1 MKNIAI
7 LTGGDSAEYDISIL
21 SANTVLQHLNPE
33 LFNGYI
39 IHLKN
44 NKFTALV
51 NEKEL
56 AINKRDFTFQLN
68 KKLISFDAVFMALHG
83 PPAENGIIQPY
94 FDNLNIPY
102 SACNSTISTLT
113 FDKYRCNN
121 KLKKLGFNCAKS
133 YIYKTGNKIDTDSI
147 IKNIGLPC
155 FVKPNGAGSSYGISK
170 VKQKLAL
177 EIAINHALEH
187 DNKVL
192 IEQAINGTEISV
204 GVFSNGQSI
213 EALPITEIVS
223 ENDFFDYE
231 AKYKGKSE
239 EITPARISKSLT
251 KDIQKETIK
260 IYKKMELTG
269 ICRIDYIIQDNK
281 PFIIEI
287 NTIPGLSEESI
298 IPKQLKSANIRLSEV
313 FDLCLNNIN

>member
-1 MKNIAI
+1 MKNVAI

-21 SANTVLQHLNPE
+21 SANTVLQHLDAE

-51 NEKEL
+51 NEKEI

-102 SACNSTISTLT
+102 SACNSTISALT

-121 KLKKLGFNCAKS
+121 KLNKLGFNCAKS
-133 YIYKTGNKIDTDSI
+133 YIYKTGDKIDADSI

-155 FVKPNGAGSSYGISK
+155 FVKPNEAGSSYGISK
-170 VKQKLAL
+170 
-177 EIAINHALEH
+177 
-187 DNKVL
+187 
-192 IEQAINGTEISV
+192 
-204 GVFSNGQSI
+204 
-213 EALPITEIVS
+213 
-223 ENDFFDYE
+223 
-231 AKYKGKSE
+231 
-239 EITPARISKSLT
+239 LT
-251 KDIQKETIK
+251 KKTPQ
-260 IYKKMELTG
+260 LTS
-269 ICRIDYIIQDNK
+269 IPLIDC
-281 PFIIEI
+281 
-287 NTIPGLSEESI
+287 SI
-298 IPKQLKSANIRLSEV
+298 STFVSCSKA
-313 FDLCLNNIN
+313 

>member
-39 IHLKN
+39 IRLKN
-44 NKFTALV
+44 NNFTAL
-51 NEKEL
+51 
-56 AINKRDFTFQLN
+56 INKKEITINKQDFTFQLN
-68 KKLISFDAVFMALHG
+68 KKFISFDAIFVALHG
-83 PPAENGIIQPY
+83 PPAENGLIQPY
-94 FDNLNIPY
+94 FEKLKIPY
-102 SACNSTISTLT
+102 TCCNSAVSDLT
-113 FDKYRCNN
+113 FDKYECNKRLN
-121 KLKKLGFNCAKS
+121 QLGFNCAKS
-133 YIYKTGNKIDTDSI
+133 YIYKTGNTIDTDYI
-147 IKNIGLPC
+147 IKSIGLPC

-170 VKQKLAL
+170 VNHKSNL
-177 EIAINHALEH
+177 EVAINHALEH

-204 GVFSNGQSI
+204 GIFSNGQSI

-260 IYKKMELTG
+260 IYKRMELTG
-269 ICRIDYIIQDNK
+269 ICRVDYIIQDNE

-313 FDLCLNNIN
+313 FYLCLNNLN